1 MGSSDH
7 IKEHDG
13 VFHVSPT
20 IAGIMCDANPVTLM
34 NWRKQPNAPPFNDGI
49 KMYPVDKLGQW
60 IRQEMIFK
68 PGRGGGYPYLPD
80 LTRLPGRGSMPTK
93 VTGRQGQLG
102 DKNEAETRL
111 KTLQADKLEIELK
124 QMSKELIPVDIVSD
138 ALIKMVLRVKSRLL
152 QIPST
157 VAPLV
162 VNNPDVYAIQ
172 KLIEDGVREALE
184 ELSGDWQDAINTEIA
199 NDEQAG

>member
-1 MGSSDH
+1 MRSSEY
-7 IKEHDG
+7 IQEHDG
-13 VFHVSPT
+13 VFHMSAT
-20 IAGIMCDANPVTLM
+20 IAGLLCDANPITLN
-34 NWRKQPNAPPFNDGI
+34 NWRKQQNAPPFNEDV
-49 KMYPVDKLGQW
+49 KMYPVEALGRW

-93 VTGRQGQLG
+93 VTGRQSQLG

-111 KTLQADKLEIELK
+111 KTLQADKVEIELK
-124 QMSKELIPVDIVSD
+124 QISKELIPVDIVSD

-157 VAPLV
+157 VAPLAV
-162 VNNPDVYAIQ
+162 GNSDVYAIQ

-184 ELSGDWQDAINTEIA
+184 ELSSDWQDAVNTEIA
-199 NDEQAG
+199 NDEQAS